1 MDRRIRTVQAMKR
14 AGIVSPIHNCLC
26 VEFRSPLFQV
36 VDDLEVV
43 LDDAVRLI
51 HLRSG

>member
-14 AGIVSPIHNCLC
+14 PKSFHPRNYLR

-36 VDDLEVV
+36 MDDLEVV
-43 LDDAVRLI
+43 LDGAARLI